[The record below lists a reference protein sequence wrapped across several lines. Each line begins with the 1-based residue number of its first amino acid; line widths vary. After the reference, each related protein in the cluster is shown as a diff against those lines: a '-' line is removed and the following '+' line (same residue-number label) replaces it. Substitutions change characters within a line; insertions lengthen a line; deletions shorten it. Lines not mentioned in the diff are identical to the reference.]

1 MKRVVI
7 ILAMIFAFGTVNA
20 SDKEISIDEKLI
32 KEVQTEMD
40 KPFYF
45 LEALEQE
52 PDVLIYSIEG
62 KLLHSFQKEN
72 IDPIAMRN
80 VDLLMEIN
88 TQKIFIKVTELN
100 PNI

>member
-1 MKRVVI
+1 MKKAIV
-7 ILAMIFAFGTVNA
+7 ILALIFTFGNVSANE
-20 SDKEISIDEKLI
+20 KKVSIDEKLI
-32 KEVQTEMD
+32 KEVKAEME

-45 LEALEQE
+45 IEALEEE
-52 PDVLIYSIEG
+52 PDVLVYNIEG

-80 VDLLMEIN
+80 ADFLMEIN
-88 TQKIFIKVTELN
+88 SQKIFIKITELN